1 MLCLHFHF
9 PICLVSLTLSLSHI
23 KAMAT
28 VAAAAA
34 RRAAALTRLS
44 SPQTSSPHLIHRRG
58 LAGAAGNFFALTFIS
73 IYIRALISLDYRSYL
88 SHKIRS
94 SILRF
99 CLVAEKILE
108 NGRRKFY
115 SILGLLYGR
124 LGFDFSFLCFGCW
137 KI

>member
-1 MLCLHFHF
+1 MTHWHIHSFILCSVSPF
-9 PICLVSLTLSLSHI
+9 PICLVSLTLSLSLI

-73 IYIRALISLDYRSYL
+73 IYIYIYALWFLSIIGLICRTRSDPQFL
-88 SHKIRS
+88 GSVW
-94 SILRF
+94 L
-99 CLVAEKILE
+99 L
-108 NGRRKFY
+108 RKFWKMKGENI
-115 SILGLLYGR
+115 IL
-124 LGFDFSFLCFGCW
+124 FFGGGVFMVD
-137 KI
+137 

>member
-1 MLCLHFHF
+1 
-9 PICLVSLTLSLSHI
+9 
-23 KAMAT
+23 MAT

-73 IYIRALISLDYRSYL
+73 IYIYIRALISLDYRSYL

-108 NGRRKFY
+108 NERRKYYSFFWGRRV
-115 SILGLLYGR
+115 YGR
-124 LGFDFSFLCFGCW
+124 LGF
-137 KI
+137 